1 MAGFDWNGNGS
12 RDAFDSFMDMKIMSD
27 TSFDNDDEISDY
39 GNDAAHDYFNDNSNY
54 IESTFSCDE
63 NDNYSWR
70 ENYDYDFEH
79 NIDPEDYETEE
90 EYLEALE
97 EAEIDSTSVLNRPQT
112 IINSPYS
119 VGQTIVHESF
129 GVGVITAIKPVG
141 NEFILDIDFQNLGR
155 KQIFTGL
162 AKLLT
167 NPDEIEKAK
176 RVNKTADNP
185 QVYDFC
191 KVLIEGTNEPY
202 YYLFNNMQLNINDS
216 VEVPFGKNNNISK
229 GIVVAVGNCLAKAL
243 PCDLENMKYV
253 IRVINSALCNIADN
267 STTDSNQ
274 DSNVFFEDENIRV
287 TFVKWERNCYLV
299 GGYAK
304 AGTFIFENKS
314 DDRLCIYMKDISVGG
329 FVNIDESRATALAGK
344 QKKINVF
351 QFVYENKIPS
361 NLKNI
366 STVEFQVCYGNIKE
380 GFSSVDFIQKPIKE
394 SEIISIPL

>member
-1 MAGFDWNGNGS
+1 MSGFDWNGNGS

-27 TSFDNDDEISDY
+27 TSSDNDDEISDY
-39 GNDAAHDYFNDNSNY
+39 GDDAAHDFLNDNSNY

-97 EAEIDSTSVLNRPQT
+97 EAENDSTSVLNQPQT

-141 NEFILDIDFQNLGR
+141 NEFILDINFQNLGR

-162 AKLLT
+162 AKLST

-176 RVNKTADNP
+176 RVNKTVDNP

-191 KVLIEGTNEPY
+191 KVLIEGTDEPY
-202 YYLFNNMQLNINDS
+202 YYLFNNMQLNINDW
-216 VEVPFGKNNNISK
+216 
-229 GIVVAVGNCLAKAL
+229 LL
-243 PCDLENMKYV
+243 
-253 IRVINSALCNIADN
+253 R
-267 STTDSNQ
+267 
-274 DSNVFFEDENIRV
+274 
-287 TFVKWERNCYLV
+287 
-299 GGYAK
+299 
-304 AGTFIFENKS
+304 
-314 DDRLCIYMKDISVGG
+314 
-329 FVNIDESRATALAGK
+329 
-344 QKKINVF
+344 
-351 QFVYENKIPS
+351 
-361 NLKNI
+361 
-366 STVEFQVCYGNIKE
+366 
-380 GFSSVDFIQKPIKE
+380 
-394 SEIISIPL
+394 